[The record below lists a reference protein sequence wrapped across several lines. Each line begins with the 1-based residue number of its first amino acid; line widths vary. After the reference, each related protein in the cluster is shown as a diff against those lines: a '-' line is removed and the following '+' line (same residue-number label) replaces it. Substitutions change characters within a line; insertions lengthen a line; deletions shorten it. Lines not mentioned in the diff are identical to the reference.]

1 MMYEKFKVAV
11 IFCCSFLM
19 AALVVNQAVASDLP
33 KMTLKVSQA
42 MMPKTSITHQLIE
55 EMAAKVTERTDGNIT
70 WKIFGPEIGDW
81 AELERMTKRGAVDMQ
96 FNSFDTSLDPRWSLP
111 NMPFTVSS
119 WEQAREVY
127 AKGGI
132 IEQICAPWAEEKGL
146 KYLGPWLNNLA
157 SLGMKSEIVTT
168 PEEAKG
174 LKIRVPPVESYR
186 CFVEKMGFSTVT
198 IPWAEA
204 PTAVATGLVDGWVGS
219 GAVYMYDLFRDVA
232 SVMIVTLDSPEAWH
246 VTFNMK
252 KWNQLPD
259 AYQKIIQEE
268 TNKVIKQHLKDI
280 EKEELD
286 NQAKLKEAGWTIVDM
301 AKDHPEDLARWKK
314 LCMEC
319 WTDMAPVIGE
329 ENLNR
334 LKAAVTD

>member
-1 MMYEKFKVAV
+1 MMSKKFKFAV
-11 IFCCSFLM
+11 IFCCSFFM
-19 AALVVNQAVASDLP
+19 AALALNQAAASDLP
-33 KMTLKVSQA
+33 KLTLKVSQA

-55 EMAAKVTERTDGNIT
+55 EMAANVTERTDGKIT

-127 AKGGI
+127 ARGGI
-132 IEQICAPWAEEKGL
+132 IEQICSPWAEEKGL

-157 SLGMKSEIVTT
+157 SLGMRNKVVTT
-168 PEEAKG
+168 PEGAKG

-246 VTFNMK
+246 VTFNLN
-252 KWNQLPD
+252 KWNKLPE
-259 AYQKIIQEE
+259 AYKNIIQEE
-268 TNKVIKQHLKDI
+268 TNKVIAKHLNDI

-314 LCMEC
+314 LSMEC

-334 LKAAVTD
+334 LKAAVSE